1 MIPASAVL
9 ARNMY
14 ALALSASMRN
24 EGERRKE
31 ERMSMNKD
39 KGLIGSTSDH
49 LKETTGIL
57 RGMKQWHS
65 ANSDVYHNNVNCR
78 TGNSIK
84 PEKLGQGTAGKPLC
98 DECERLNTAGGPV
111 GNLTNLYQFGTP
123 ASQASQHAAGL
134 RPLPVRISVCLT
146 GKAVYEP
153 LYFAA
158 RESVFACFSVM
169 RGGVLERRCKARGTY
184 KTLAEQREVPTPAE
198 ERFERARQTIGL
210 FLGSV
215 AFLIMYFFLLLL
227 PKEQHTLAAVL
238 TFTMIYWLSEAILI
252 PATAVLSLALCVVLN
267 VPGVG
272 PNAEDAP
279 GDVVFGAFADPTIFL
294 FIGAF
299 IIAQAMITHGL
310 DRRFAFR
317 ILSIPG
323 ISRST
328 YGVII
333 AFGAIA
339 ALISAFI
346 SNTATAA
353 MLLPIGLGMM
363 GALGGMVSEQ
373 SDTDRDV
380 SRLRF
385 GTALMLMISYGA
397 GVGGLLTPIGTP
409 PNLIGIA
416 FIEEATDA
424 RITFFGWVLTA
435 FPICLLMFIALC
447 TILIL
452 LNRPEVRRISGA
464 EEYIAEERSK
474 LGPFTAG
481 ERNTLI
487 AFGVAV
493 SLWVLPG
500 IVALIFG
507 DESLV
512 YSVVY
517 SRLDEGTVAIIG
529 AALLFLLPINWPERR
544 FTMNWNDA
552 ARIDWGTIILFGC
565 GIALGILLSD
575 TGLAE
580 TLGNGIADALGFT
593 SLLAVSA
600 VSAIIA
606 ILISET
612 TSNTASATIVVP
624 IVIPIASAA
633 GLDPPDTSPR
643 RGL

>member
-1 MIPASAVL
+1 
-9 ARNMY
+9 
-14 ALALSASMRN
+14 LS
-24 EGERRKE
+24 E
-31 ERMSMNKD
+31 D
-39 KGLIGSTSDH
+39 I
-49 LKETTGIL
+49 
-57 RGMKQWHS
+57 
-65 ANSDVYHNNVNCR
+65 
-78 TGNSIK
+78 
-84 PEKLGQGTAGKPLC
+84 
-98 DECERLNTAGGPV
+98 
-111 GNLTNLYQFGTP
+111 
-123 ASQASQHAAGL
+123 
-134 RPLPVRISVCLT
+134 RP
-146 GKAVYEP
+146 G
-153 LYFAA
+153 
-158 RESVFACFSVM
+158 
-169 RGGVLERRCKARGTY
+169 GTY
-184 KTLAEQREVPTPAE
+184 KTLAEQREVLTPAE

-210 FLGSV
+210 FLGPV
-215 AFLIMYFFLLLL
+215 AFFIMYFL
-227 PKEQHTLAAVL
+227 PLPLPREQHTLAAIL
-238 TFTMIYWLSEAILI
+238 AFTIIYWLSEAIPI
-252 PATAVLSLALCVVLN
+252 PATAVLSLALCTLLN

-279 GDVVFGAFADPTIFL
+279 GDIVFGAFADPTIFL

-339 ALISAFI
+339 ASISAFI

-363 GALGGMVSEQ
+363 GALGGLVSDQ

-416 FIEEATDA
+416 FIEQETGI
-424 RITFFGWVLTA
+424 RISFFSWVVAA
-435 FPICLLMFIALC
+435 FPICLLMFAFLC
-447 TILIL
+447 VILIL

-464 EEYIAEERSK
+464 EEYVNEERSK
-474 LGPFTAG
+474 LGSLSRG
-481 ERNTLI
+481 EKNTLI
-487 AFGVAV
+487 AFAVAV
-493 SLWVLPG
+493 SLWILPG
-500 IVALIFG
+500 VVALVFG
-507 DESLV
+507 DESTAYAL
-512 YSVVY
+512 VY

-529 AALLFLLPINWPERR
+529 AVLLFLLPVNWAERR
-544 FTMNWNDA
+544 FTMTWNDA
-552 ARIDWGTIILFGC
+552 VRIDWGTIILFGS
-565 GIALGILLSD
+565 GIALGTLLSD

-580 TLGNGIADALGFT
+580 TIGTGIAETFGFT
-593 SLLAVSA
+593 SLVAVSA
-600 VSAIIA
+600 VAAIIA

-624 IVIPIASAA
+624 IVIPIANAA
-633 GLDPPDTSPR
+633 GLDPVVPALAAVFGASFGFMMPVSTPQNAVVYGSGMIPITKMVRSGIVFDII
-643 RGL
+643 GLVLIVLLIPVMARLVGFV

>member
-1 MIPASAVL
+1 
-9 ARNMY
+9 
-14 ALALSASMRN
+14 
-24 EGERRKE
+24 
-31 ERMSMNKD
+31 
-39 KGLIGSTSDH
+39 
-49 LKETTGIL
+49 
-57 RGMKQWHS
+57 
-65 ANSDVYHNNVNCR
+65 
-78 TGNSIK
+78 
-84 PEKLGQGTAGKPLC
+84 
-98 DECERLNTAGGPV
+98 
-111 GNLTNLYQFGTP
+111 
-123 ASQASQHAAGL
+123 
-134 RPLPVRISVCLT
+134 
-146 GKAVYEP
+146 
-153 LYFAA
+153 
-158 RESVFACFSVM
+158 
-169 RGGVLERRCKARGTY
+169 
-184 KTLAEQREVPTPAE
+184 
-198 ERFERARQTIGL
+198 
-210 FLGSV
+210 
-215 AFLIMYFFLLLL
+215 
-227 PKEQHTLAAVL
+227 
-238 TFTMIYWLSEAILI
+238 
-252 PATAVLSLALCVVLN
+252 
-267 VPGVG
+267 
-272 PNAEDAP
+272 
-279 GDVVFGAFADPTIFL
+279 
-294 FIGAF
+294 
-299 IIAQAMITHGL
+299 
-310 DRRFAFR
+310 
-317 ILSIPG
+317 
-323 ISRST
+323 
-328 YGVII
+328 
-333 AFGAIA
+333 
-339 ALISAFI
+339 
-346 SNTATAA
+346 
-353 MLLPIGLGMM
+353 
-363 GALGGMVSEQ
+363 MVSEQ

-500 IVALIFG
+500 VVALIFG

-565 GIALGILLSD
+565 GIALGILLAD

-580 TLGNGIADALGFT
+580 TLGNSIADALGFT

-600 VSAIIA
+600 ISAIIA

-633 GLDPPDTSPR
+633 GLDPLIPALAAVFGASFGFMMPVSTPQNAVVYGSGMIPITKMVRSGAVFDVI
-643 RGL
+643 GLILIVLLIPVMAGLILA